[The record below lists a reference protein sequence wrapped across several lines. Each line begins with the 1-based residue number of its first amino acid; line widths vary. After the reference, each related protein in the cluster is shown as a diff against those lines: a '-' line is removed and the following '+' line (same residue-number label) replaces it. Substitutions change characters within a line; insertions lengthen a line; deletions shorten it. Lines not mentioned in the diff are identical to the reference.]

1 MVQNPLQQRTP
12 RLRTVL
18 SRVLERWFE
27 NDPVAP
33 GLCAEFLSH
42 ETYDRNFVTTLF
54 SVCTGSSG
62 LSWNMRLF
70 ATLMLAN
77 QCLLLG
83 PDRRDEFTFLFWK
96 LGILSRGKAR
106 MDERVLREGYTSV
119 EFELFTSQFLR
130 NLGRARRIHRNIQG
144 LRTTP
149 RALDQFIRF
158 SREPS
163 KLWLARYLFTPAEV
177 VEQVSNELSLSAGLV
192 SPLEDEATR
201 EAARYLSTL
210 PEYEKEIFR
219 QLSAQARVYWTCEK
233 TSSEINSLV
242 ENPIRTVACVIKPPG
257 SSIELELKR
266 SGLRAG
272 FPLTVSFTYD
282 TGESLPPSHRLQG
295 GASTASLRWESNQ
308 AAAISEIYRAAHGRE
323 APISKLLSL
332 SAYRTVPY
340 KGEEVHLLEYF
351 TDPDVFGDAYDN
363 MREHMERCVSSFD
376 EQYGDELAHLP
387 GAVGLTGRFLAHAL
401 PCQGI
406 FAQTSSHRLDMLANY
421 LSPTGADAYFLRGLK
436 RNSYSKYE
444 AKLFVD
450 SLLDELLGT
459 YIPPKSGY
467 RTHTQYISAAF
478 QIAENRIRADRFHA
492 LAVTELGTF
501 WGTLLAIGAY
511 SFGESFVGRNLG
523 LKSSF
528 EAGDW
533 TVKLLF
539 MDHDNLRL
547 PERGEQSF
555 WPHAAYRASV
565 VDECY
570 ICANPDRPL
579 QVDGSSL
586 WYLQQI
592 YQVDTPTRSQSKV
605 YLHRAMERAYKQTRA
620 SMDNNPKVQRFFS
633 KSYIRHMHDWDI
645 ITADYLTSCRNA
657 NDFTSWKNRATTY
670 LMTNKYKKE
679 VIDNYIMG
687 VEKHYDVLT
696 RYSFLYLPCQAGT
709 TNMIAASGISSQS

>member
-1 MVQNPLQQRTP
+1 MVQNQSQRRTP
-12 RLRTVL
+12 RLPTVL
-18 SRVLERWFE
+18 NRVLERWFE
-27 NDPVAP
+27 KDALAP
-33 GLCAEFLSH
+33 NLCAEFLSRDS
-42 ETYDRNFVTTLF
+42 YDRNFVTTLF
-54 SVCTGSSG
+54 SVSAASSG
-62 LSWNMRLF
+62 FSWNTRLF

-77 QCLLLG
+77 QCLFLRR
-83 PDRRDEFTFLFWK
+83 DRREEFTFLFLK
-96 LGILSRGKAR
+96 LGILSRDKAR
-106 MDERVLREGYTSV
+106 IHERVLREGYTST
-119 EFELFTSQFLR
+119 EFEVFTSQFLH
-130 NLGRARRIHRNIQG
+130 NLGRARRIHRSMRG

-149 RALDQFIRF
+149 RALDEFIRL
-158 SREPS
+158 SREPCKVS
-163 KLWLARYLFTPAEV
+163 LARYLFTPTEV
-177 VEQVSNELSLSAGLV
+177 VEQVSDKLSLSAGLV
-192 SPLEDEATR
+192 SPLEDEGAR

-219 QLSAQARVYWTCEK
+219 QLRAQAPVYWTCEN
-233 TSSEINSLV
+233 TPSEINSLV
-242 ENPIRTVACVIKPPG
+242 ENPIGTVACVVKPPG

-272 FPLTVSFTYD
+272 FPLNVSFTYD
-282 TGESLPPSHRLQG
+282 TGEPLPPSHRLQG

-308 AAAISEIYRAAHGRE
+308 AATISEIYRAVYGRE

-340 KGEEVHLLEYF
+340 KGEEVHLLDYF
-351 TDPDVFGDAYDN
+351 TDPDVFGGAYDN
-363 MREHMERCVSSFD
+363 MREHMERCVSAFD

-406 FAQTSSHRLDMLANY
+406 FAQTSSYRLDMLANY

-436 RNSYSKYE
+436 RTSYSRYE

-450 SLLDELLGT
+450 SLLDEVLGT
-459 YIPPKSGY
+459 YIPPKNVY
-467 RTHTQYISAAF
+467 NTHAQYISAAF
-478 QIAENRIRADRFHA
+478 RIPENRNRADQFHA

-501 WGTLLAIGAY
+501 WGTLLAVGAY

-528 EAGDW
+528 ESGDW

-547 PERGEQSF
+547 PDRDEELF
-555 WPHAAYRASV
+555 WPHPAYRASV

-586 WYLQQI
+586 WYIQQI
-592 YQVDTPTRSQSKV
+592 YHVDALTRSKSKV
-605 YLHRAMERAYKQTRA
+605 YLHRAMKRAYKQTRA
-620 SMDNNPKVQRFFS
+620 GMDNNPKVQRFFS
-633 KSYIRHMHDWDI
+633 KSYIRHIHDWDI
-645 ITADYLTSCRNA
+645 VAADYLTSCRNA
-657 NDFTSWKNRATTY
+657 NDFTAWKTRATAY

-679 VIDNYIMG
+679 VIDNYVMG
-687 VEKHYDVLT
+687 VEKHYDVLM
-696 RYSFLYLPCQAGT
+696 RYSFLFLP
-709 TNMIAASGISSQS
+709 SSS